1 MVYKANILIVE
12 VDNFKAI
19 SFFKDVTKLTGV
31 KKALNYYISYNKKP
45 NENLNAL
52 SEKFDKLL
60 KNKLLLSAQERK
72 ILKSV
77 MEGKTSKNIALD
89 LFISKATVD
98 THRQNIIKKLKVS
111 NTNEAIQKAI
121 ALGIIT

>member
-1 MVYKANILIVE
+1 MK
-12 VDNFKAI
+12 
-19 SFFKDVTKLTGV
+19 
-31 KKALNYYISYNKKP
+31 
-45 NENLNAL
+45 AL

-77 MEGKTSKNIALD
+77 MDGETSKNIALD

-121 ALGIIT
+121 TLGIIT

>member
-45 NENLNAL
+45 NENLKAL

-77 MEGKTSKNIALD
+77 MDGETSKNIALD

-121 ALGIIT
+121 TLGIIT

>member
-45 NENLNAL
+45 NENLKAL

-111 NTNEAIQKAI
+111 NTNEAIQKAVT
-121 ALGIIT
+121 LGIIT

>member
-121 ALGIIT
+121 TLGIIT

>member
-77 MEGKTSKNIALD
+77 MDGETSKNIALD

-121 ALGIIT
+121 TLGIIT

>member
-77 MEGKTSKNIALD
+77 MDGETSKNIALD
-89 LFISKATVD
+89 LFI
-98 THRQNIIKKLKVS
+98 IYLFLKQQL
-111 NTNEAIQKAI
+111 TCIDKT
-121 ALGIIT
+121 L